1 MLHGSL
7 EEHLQSSNAAWP
19 LNTDLKPVHLSLYK
33 PWKRDCHEDDRFM
46 INCNPVYSRAGLC
59 LFFYNRDIEP

>member
-1 MLHGSL
+1 MRHGSL
-7 EEHLQSSNAAWP
+7 EEHLQRLNAAWP

-46 INCNPVYSRAGLC
+46 IVTQFIVEQGFVNSTT
-59 LFFYNRDIEP
+59 IEI